1 MNHPVRIL
9 RGWRKAVAGLPPGAD
24 AALLALAA
32 LCLER
37 LKPARTASPGADDV
51 LAGALAGLIAELCP
65 DCRLDTAAAPD
76 GQADL
81 LLVDMRRPETWRV
94 GTAPARVTI
103 VAGLDVEA
111 LDDEGRRLWRGL
123 SEGRAAV
130 ILPLADG
137 IGLVAGSPEAPAAL
151 AALFQPMG
159 IDRTDLLE
167 TLGGAAA
174 SRRDARL
181 RDMLNRLSLLIGADP
196 ELQAHGHSLAR
207 TLAARA
213 DAPLDGDDPVALD
226 EALALLDQALAEIET
241 QVTHSRSAFGAL
253 SRPLNPYDIY
263 GWSAVRF
270 ASGTARAL
278 IRLADAVAPL
288 GSVRRRLAAVPL
300 RFVRGVRN
308 RGVRAVVSDRIDI
321 ALARWRAWRR
331 LGLRARHL
339 VPAAATTGEPPEY
352 DAWLRARQ
360 AELPGSADAAGPT
373 ADEIARGP
381 LISVILPV
389 YKIPTVVLRR
399 TIDSVLEQ
407 TWPKWQLCLAL
418 ADHDNPANQRLL
430 EDLAASDDR
439 VLLTVMPRNL
449 GISGNSNAAL
459 RLADGEFAALLDH
472 DDEIDRGALLAVAR
486 AAIADPRT
494 DFWYTDR
501 DIVTGLGEYRVHPF
515 FKPDWSPEMLLSAN
529 YLTHFNVFR
538 RELLNRI
545 GGWDPATDGAQ
556 DWDIF
561 MRMSEIT
568 GRLRRVPGIFYHWR
582 MIEGSSSTSV
592 MAKPYVPAA
601 QRRVV
606 QGHLD
611 RCGLAAIAEPHA
623 KSGFHIAWSSPPPS
637 ALVLIVD
644 PSAAPS
650 AERCAALAA
659 MVDPG
664 GPETALTTAG
674 IDAADGHAAAAAMRA
689 ALAASQ
695 AEYVLVLSTAVDR
708 LSDGFLREQ
717 VGWLANI
724 GAIGFVAALSFDPG
738 SRVVEAGL
746 IVDAAGRGHPLL
758 RGEPMVCSS
767 YLGSPSWYRNVRAA
781 SPLAVSFRRV
791 DLAAALDRVA
801 PRPDMVAWF
810 IAVCRAVA
818 EESGRRGLVNPHSL
832 AWLRADAIPAQPPFD
847 PSVAADP
854 YFHPALG
861 AVAPLALARQK
872 AI

>member
-1 MNHPVRIL
+1 MNHPVRVL
-9 RGWRKAVAGLPPGAD
+9 RGWRKAVAALPPGAD

-37 LKPARTASPGADDV
+37 LKPARTAAPGADDG
-51 LAGALAGLIAELCP
+51 LAAGLAGLIAELCP
-65 DCRLDTAAAPD
+65 DCPLDTGAVPD
-76 GQADL
+76 GRADL
-81 LLVDMRRPETWRV
+81 LLVDMRRPDTLRA
-94 GTAPARVTI
+94 GGQPALVTI

-111 LDDEGRRLWRGL
+111 LDDEGRRLWRAL

-130 ILPLADG
+130 ILPLAEG
-137 IGLVAGSPEAPAAL
+137 IGLVAGGAEAPPAL

-167 TLGGAAA
+167 TLGGAAL

-181 RDMLNRLSLLIGADP
+181 RDMLNRLSLLIAADP

-213 DAPLDGDDPVALD
+213 DAPLHGDDPAALD
-226 EALALLDQALAEIET
+226 EALALLDQALAEVET

-270 ASGTARAL
+270 ASGTARTL

-288 GSVRRRLAAVPL
+288 GSLRRRLAAVPL

-308 RGVRAVVSDRIDI
+308 RGMRAVVADRIDI

-331 LGLRARHL
+331 LGLRARQL
-339 VPAAATTGEPPEY
+339 VPAAATAGEPPEY
-352 DAWLRARQ
+352 DAWLRAGRP
-360 AELPGSADAAGPT
+360 EPTGPT

-418 ADHDNPANQRLL
+418 ADHDNAANQRLL
-430 EDLAASDDR
+430 EDLAASDER
-439 VLLTVMPRNL
+439 VVLTVMPRNL

-486 AAIADPRT
+486 AAIADPET

-538 RELLNRI
+538 RDLLNRI

-568 GRLRRVPGIFYHWR
+568 PRLRRVPGIFYHWR

-611 RCGLAAIAEPHA
+611 RCGLAAVAEPHA

-637 ALVLIVD
+637 ALVLVID
-644 PSAAPS
+644 PEAVPTP
-650 AERCAALAA
+650 ERCAALAA
-659 MVDPG
+659 MADPG

-674 IDAADGHAAAAAMRA
+674 IAATEGMAAAAAMQA
-689 ALAASQ
+689 ALAGSQ
-695 AEYVLVLSTAVDR
+695 AEYVLVLSTAVER

-717 VGWLANI
+717 VGWLANV
-724 GAIGFVAALSFDPG
+724 ARIGFVAALSFDPG

-781 SPLAVSFRRV
+781 SPLAISFRRA
-791 DLAAALDRVA
+791 DLVAALKTVEPRADVA
-801 PRPDMVAWF
+801 EWF
-810 IAVCRAVA
+810 IALCRAVA
-818 EESGRRGLVNPHSL
+818 EANGRRGLVNPHSL
-832 AWLRADAIPAQPPFD
+832 AWLRADASPAQPPFD
-847 PSVAADP
+847 PSVGADP

-861 AVAPLALARQK
+861 GVAPLVLARQN